1 MLCVLALAAA
11 ACFGQDATRVQT
23 ARVGSGEVT
32 EVVAAPGT
40 IEPAAREQVAPELST
55 EVAAVTVAN
64 GDSVSKG
71 QVVVRLEEP
80 DQMSASLQQAQRVQQ
95 ILGDSPS
102 AAALGGGGAPS
113 LARIAGSAL
122 GTGQA
127 GSSGSS
133 ALRGSPPGGA
143 GQGLAAGGVG
153 PLDGLGSGELGSSG
167 LGSGGELDGEGLA
180 GASGNPAAPLV
191 AELDRTVRPG
201 LERLRT
207 QIEQTREAVRG
218 ALSQP
223 ELPQSVTAGLPESVT
238 AALETDIEQLPS
250 TGELGLDEL
259 EQTYRKVRQAL
270 LDAGEVVA
278 EQRQATIRSVAG
290 LAQQATTSLTRALSA
305 AVGQA
310 TAALQQSA
318 ASLQR
323 TLRGALGG
331 LGGGLGGLGAGA
343 GGLGGVSP
351 SLSAPGAGAL
361 SQGAGEVEQEQLELT
376 APFDGLVEFLE
387 GDAGGGSGL
396 GELVPGLAG
405 ATSGV
410 AGGLQGAQGGG
421 GGGSGGGSGGA
432 PRVGTEVSP
441 GQPVFE
447 VLDLSTLYV
456 QANVDEI
463 DVPEIE
469 QGQRVTVQ
477 VDAFPDA
484 QLRGVV
490 ETVPVT
496 GQPGGAGGISYP
508 VRIRLFEAPSG
519 VDPKVGMTATADI
532 VTGTTDSELVV
543 PARALVRRDEERVV
557 FAVRDGVARVVP
569 VDVASLGTEQAAV
582 TGQLGPDEQ
591 VIVAGYEDLADGDP
605 VQAG

>member
-1 MLCVLALAAA
+1 
-11 ACFGQDATRVQT
+11 VQT

-32 EVVAAPGT
+32 EVVAASGT

-153 PLDGLGSGELGSSG
+153 SLDG

-323 TLRGALGG
+323 TLRGALGS

-361 SQGAGEVEQEQLELT
+361 SQGTGEVEQEQLELT

-405 ATSGV
+405 AASGV
-410 AGGLQGAQGGG
+410 AGGLPGAQGGG

-508 VRIRLFEAPSG
+508 VRIRLFEAPSR